1 MKIGRLKKIYIYLHM
16 KYCKI
21 TGRKMIE
28 KDSGVTRYKTLLK
41 ILPKIAMNKEEYT
54 AFYKYKNKVGYF
66 INATG
71 FNKRDCID
79 KVRTIVFH
87 SNFFDGLKD
96 KKDIQVIVIE
106 NEG

>member
-1 MKIGRLKKIYIYLHM
+1 MKIGRLKKNYIYLHM

-21 TGRKMIE
+21 TGRKMI
-28 KDSGVTRYKTLLK
+28 K
-41 ILPKIAMNKEEYT
+41 EYT